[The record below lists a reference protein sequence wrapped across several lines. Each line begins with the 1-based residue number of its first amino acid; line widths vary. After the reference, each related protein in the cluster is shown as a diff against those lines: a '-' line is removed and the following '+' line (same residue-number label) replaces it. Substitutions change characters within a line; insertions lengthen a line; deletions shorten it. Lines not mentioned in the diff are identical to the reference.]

1 MLVPVMKEVIRLA
14 GIEAKQVEDVCIG
27 NVLSQACGADNGR
40 MAAFLA
46 GIPHTTPF
54 MAINRKCSSGLQAVM
69 NVANQI
75 RAGEIDIGIAGG
87 VESMTYNSM
96 QQYDP
101 KKVAQA
107 VYDHPLAKNLMTTDG
122 MTSEN
127 VCDVF
132 GVTRQQM
139 DQMAYESHMKGA
151 RALKEGWLQQ
161 EITPYETIVVDK

>member
-1 MLVPVMKEVIRLA
+1 MLVPVLKEVIKQA
-14 GIEAKQVEDVCIG
+14 GIDAKQVEDVVIG

-40 MAAFLA
+40 MGAFLA

-69 NVANQI
+69 TVANQI
-75 RAGEIDIGIAGG
+75 RSGEIDIGIGGG

-127 VCDVF
+127 VCEAF
-132 GVTRQQM
+132 GVTR
-139 DQMAYESHMKGA
+139 E
-151 RALKEGWLQQ
+151 
-161 EITPYETIVVDK
+161 